1 MPLTREF
8 PSAVPRRHGP
18 QFPEKITRRFIS
30 HHMRLVDQG
39 FTQSQAYDMVKEALV
54 TQYRQFEARHAKVFA
69 AGERASLVRHTPHP
83 TTQPCRVE

>member
-1 MPLTREF
+1 
-8 PSAVPRRHGP
+8 
-18 QFPEKITRRFIS
+18 
-30 HHMRLVDQG
+30 MRLVDQG